1 MIKEKIIIYE
11 QRNRFVFNCFAIIML
26 IISINVTRNCF
37 AVDLE
42 EDDVYTSERL
52 DELENKYGKTTQEL
66 FGLERSDIKAVVTY
80 SLAKDK
86 GLMGGNEYFEVRT
99 KNGKTKIFSM
109 GRGTWKPVPKQ
120 IDSAS
125 VDARSKMGL
134 DKRRKILNK
143 KLAAKNTA
151 GGQRFKKSKNT
162 KKKIKKKDNQ

>member
-1 MIKEKIIIYE
+1 MIKEKIIMYE
-11 QRNRFVFNCFAIIML
+11 QRNRFVFNCFAILML
-26 IISINVTRNCF
+26 IISINVAQNCF

-52 DELENKYGKTTQEL
+52 DELENKYGKTIQEL

-99 KNGKTKIFSM
+99 KDGKMQVFSM
-109 GRGTWKPVPKQ
+109 SRGTWKPTPKL
-120 IDSAS
+120 IDLST
-125 VDARSKMGL
+125 VDTSSKLGL

-143 KLAAKNTA
+143 KLAEKNIA
-151 GGQRFKKSKNT
+151 GGQRFKESKNT
-162 KKKIKKKDNQ
+162 KIIIKKKG